1 MAHKKGEGSTQ
12 NGRDSRSKRLGVKLF
27 GGQVAIPGNILVRQ
41 RGTRYNAG
49 QNVYMG
55 KDHTLHASIE
65 GRVVFTRGK
74 DDKVSIHILPFDT
87 ADAAVAPVAAKVAKA
102 AATPKAVKAPV
113 APKAEAVVAKK
124 AAPAVVAAPVVEE
137 VVIEAVAPTP
147 VVEEVAVAPA
157 VVETAAAEEVVS
169 AASMS
174 APKVA
179 DFADVDFDADF
190 DAAFDDTDDE
200 AAAAPV
206 AAGADDLKKI
216 EGIGPKIAQL
226 LNDAGIMTFAELA
239 NTSAD
244 RVKEILEAAGSRYK
258 MHDPTTWGQQSQM
271 AADGKWA
278 ELKAWQDV
286 LDGGK

>member
-74 DDKVSIHILPFDT
+74 NDKVSIHVLPY
-87 ADAAVAPVAAKVAKA
+87 DAAEVVEVAAKVEKKVAAPAPAKA
-102 AATPKAVKAPV
+102 
-113 APKAEAVVAKK
+113 K
-124 AAPAVVAAPVVEE
+124 AAPAKAAPV
-137 VVIEAVAPTP
+137 AKAAPAP
-147 VVEEVAVAPA
+147 VV
-157 VVETAAAEEVVS
+157 AEEVV
-169 AASMS
+169 AAATMV
-174 APKVA
+174 APSVA
-179 DFADVDFDADF
+179 DIADVDF
-190 DAAFDDTDDE
+190 DAAFDD
-200 AAAAPV
+200 AAEEVVTVAAP
-206 AAGADDLKKI
+206 AGADDLKKI

-226 LNDAGIMTFAELA
+226 LNDAGILTFVDLA
-239 NTSAD
+239 NAPTE

-278 ELKAWQDV
+278 ELKAWQDE

>member
-27 GGQVAIPGNILVRQ
+27 GGQTAIAGNILVRQ

-74 DDKVSIHILPFDT
+74 NDKVSIHIIP
-87 ADAAVAPVAAKVAKA
+87 DAAVDVVVAPVAAKVAKA
-102 AATPKAVKAPV
+102 AATPKAAAKVAATPAAAKVVKE
-113 APKAEAVVAKK
+113 KVV
-124 AAPAVVAAPVVEE
+124 VEAAPVV
-137 VVIEAVAPTP
+137 
-147 VVEEVAVAPA
+147 
-157 VVETAAAEEVVS
+157 AAAT
-169 AASMS
+169 MS
-174 APKVA
+174 APSVA
-179 DFADVDFDADF
+179 DIADVDFDA
-190 DAAFDDTDDE
+190 AFNDTEE
-200 AAAAPV
+200 AVV
-206 AAGADDLKKI
+206 AATPAASADDLKKI

-226 LNDAGIMTFAELA
+226 LNEAGITTFAELA
-239 NTSAD
+239 NTSAE

-278 ELKAWQDV
+278 ELKALQDE
-286 LDGGK
+286 LNGGK